1 MMMNISAIIPVVA
14 PTPETEATV
23 RSIAAQSQ
31 PAGEMLLVSPTD
43 VSALAESFAAEAIH
57 TSEPSLPTLLN
68 AGARAASGDVLFFVC
83 PPAHFPPT
91 ATDAIVRNLSL
102 LPTTIGGSFHLHF
115 NAPLGTFAAKM
126 AKMMRYHRHYDW
138 DSGIFV
144 RAETFAAL
152 GGIAPS
158 DRTGHQFAQRLENL
172 GATVYPPDEI
182 TLPAGHIFKLMW
194 RWLAVYPFATERN
207 IP

>member
-1 MMMNISAIIPVVA
+1 MNISAIIPVVA

-23 RSIAAQSQ
+23 RSIAAQTQ
-31 PAGEMLLVSPTD
+31 PAGEILLVSPAD
-43 VSALAESFAAEAIH
+43 VSALAESFAATAIR
-57 TSEPSLPTLLN
+57 TPETTLPALLN
-68 AGARAASGDVLFFVC
+68 AGARAASGDVLFFAC

-91 ATDAIVRNLSL
+91 ATEAITRNLSL

-126 AKMMRYHRHYDW
+126 AKMMRYHQHYDW
-138 DSGIFV
+138 DSGIFI

-152 GGIAPS
+152 GDIPPTDA
-158 DRTGHQFAQRLENL
+158 TGHRFARRMESF

-182 TLPAGHIFKLMW
+182 ILPAPYIFKLMW
-194 RWLAVYPFATERN
+194 RWLATYPFTTERN
-207 IP
+207 IA